1 MCVLSIDIDIDSLM
15 KSVENWYQIDIDI
28 VIDIDIN
35 IDIIIVRTTREF
47 IMTLALSLTG
57 CAKTKIQNL

>member
-1 MCVLSIDIDIDSLM
+1 MCVLSIDIDSLM

-28 VIDIDIN
+28 DIDIN
-35 IDIIIVRTTREF
+35 IDIIIVRTTLEF